1 MAPHHPTEPATLWRA
16 FRKPLTTAALS
27 GVAANLLALASPFG
41 AVLAYDRLMAN
52 DEATTAF
59 LVALIALALFAA
71 HSLLTFVRARL
82 LARVGQQVG
91 AALTDR
97 FGDATAMDRLSPRGR
112 ESGALHNRYR
122 DLASVRGFL
131 AGPMTG
137 PLLDLPWLP
146 VYALVL
152 TVVHPGLGAM
162 ALVGLS
168 ALLALGA
175 AEDISNEDADP
186 APAQPN
192 ASLPDA
198 SLWGTA
204 GDFRDLAAVGLH
216 FCCVVYQALLL
227 GLALV
232 LIQRGELSP
241 GTLPGV
247 FIIGGVMMRTA
258 HRNLAL
264 RAEIW
269 SAWTAYRR
277 LTGRTLER
285 EERADDA
292 MISLN
297 HTVG

>member
-1 MAPHHPTEPATLWRA
+1 MAPHHPTEPATVWRA

-112 ESGALHNRYR
+112 ESGAPHNRYR

-152 TVVHPGLGAM
+152 AVVHPGLGAM

-192 ASLPDA
+192 ASL
-198 SLWGTA
+198 WGTA

-216 FCCVVYQALLL
+216 VCCVVYQALLL

-264 RAEIW
+264 RAESW

-277 LTGRTLER
+277 LTGRTSER